1 MRILAFALAVVLL
14 GAAGCAAKKSAIT
27 GNPEI
32 VGHEDDL
39 RKQAAFE
46 LGCNEQRLEVMKMS
60 EDTAGVSGCDWKAT
74 YKWGGSSW
82 AQSSKES
89 TKPAQ

>member
-1 MRILAFALAVVLL
+1 MRALICAVVVLS
-14 GAAGCAAKKSAIT
+14 AAACAHKSQIT
-27 GNPEI
+27 GQPE
-32 VGHEDDL
+32 VVTHEDDL

-46 LGCNEQRLEVMKMS
+46 LGCNEQRMDVMS
-60 EDTAGVSGCDWKAT
+60 LNPDTAAVTGCDQKAT

-82 AQSSKES
+82 TQASKES